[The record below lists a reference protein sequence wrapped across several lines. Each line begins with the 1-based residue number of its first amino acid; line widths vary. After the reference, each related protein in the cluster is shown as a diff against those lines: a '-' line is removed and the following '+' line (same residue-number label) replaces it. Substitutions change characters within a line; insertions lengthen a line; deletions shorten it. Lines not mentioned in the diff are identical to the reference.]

1 MLPQNQHMIYK
12 IMKEVVPAE
21 HSSDM
26 FSLSRFVDYIAIV
39 ADQHNCQELDSS
51 GLLGVSKIV
60 VL

>member
-39 ADQHNCQELDSS
+39 ADQHNASKSTLTSS
-51 GLLGVSKIV
+51 
-60 VL
+60 